1 MVDTLILLLFL
12 ISGGATGWLG
22 VDLLP
27 EQLLLEVTN
36 QEGLRTVMG
45 GFGAFFGL
53 IAGIFFQQLRRRL
66 MAQVRSMPT
75 DLLISRAVGLILGL
89 LVANLLLAP
98 ILLLP
103 LPWEVV
109 LVKPLAAV
117 LSNVF
122 FGVLGYNLAEVHG
135 RTLLRLFNPSS
146 TEALLV
152 ADGVLQPASAKILDT
167 SVIIDGR
174 IRGLLASGLVEGQV
188 IVAQAVIDELQA
200 LADSANAEKRGK
212 GRRGLKLL
220 TELRETYGR
229 RLVVNSTRYEG
240 AGADDKLLRL
250 TADTGGTLLT
260 ADFNLAQL
268 AQVQSLKVL
277 NLSELV
283 IALRP
288 EVQPGDDLQLKIVR
302 EGKEAEQG
310 VGYLEDGTMVVVE
323 EASDRIGERLAV
335 TVTGA
340 LQTPTGR
347 LVFARCD
354 PTTTERPSAERP
366 AAKPNEKGA
375 VKGGNRAREGKP
387 VPAREQE
394 PAEPG

>member
-12 ISGGATGWLG
+12 ISGAATGWLG

-122 FGVLGYNLAEVHG
+122 FGVLGYNLAEVHAAPCCG
-135 RTLLRLFNPSS
+135 C
-146 TEALLV
+146 
-152 ADGVLQPASAKILDT
+152 
-167 SVIIDGR
+167 
-174 IRGLLASGLVEGQV
+174 
-188 IVAQAVIDELQA
+188 
-200 LADSANAEKRGK
+200 
-212 GRRGLKLL
+212 
-220 TELRETYGR
+220 
-229 RLVVNSTRYEG
+229 STRP
-240 AGADDKLLRL
+240 AP
-250 TADTGGTLLT
+250 
-260 ADFNLAQL
+260 
-268 AQVQSLKVL
+268 
-277 NLSELV
+277 
-283 IALRP
+283 RP
-288 EVQPGDDLQLKIVR
+288 CWWPM
-302 EGKEAEQG
+302 
-310 VGYLEDGTMVVVE
+310 GYC
-323 EASDRIGERLAV
+323 S
-335 TVTGA
+335 
-340 LQTPTGR
+340 
-347 LVFARCD
+347 
-354 PTTTERPSAERP
+354 RP
-366 AAKPNEKGA
+366 AP
-375 VKGGNRAREGKP
+375 RFST
-387 VPAREQE
+387 PA
-394 PAEPG
+394 